1 MCEYCGCQEIA
12 TIGELTREHDAVVA
26 QIAIVRRSV
35 SESDLDAAARS
46 AARIAEILRPHTSV
60 EEHGLFPTMKQDF
73 PDHVQALEDEHHV
86 VEAVLAESADAVPT
100 DPTWPGRLLATLD
113 LLREHILKEQ
123 NGLFPAALT
132 TLDAADWV
140 RIEQVR
146 ASVGSLVGPEPQH
159 LIH

>member
-1 MCEYCGCQEIA
+1 MCECCGCQEIA

-26 QIAIVRRSV
+26 EIAIVRRCV
-35 SESDLDAAARS
+35 SESDLEAAARS

-60 EEHGLFPTMKQDF
+60 EEHGP
-73 PDHVQALEDEHHV
+73 
-86 VEAVLAESADAVPT
+86 
-100 DPTWPGRLLATLD
+100 
-113 LLREHILKEQ
+113 
-123 NGLFPAALT
+123 FPAALT

-146 ASVGSLVGPEPQH
+146 ASVGSLVDPEPQH